1 MSPTL
6 TIDALKLSF
15 GDYWGNLANQQLRG
29 SSTITLNFLSCMVKP
44 AATTV
49 LDMITRSHQ

>member
-29 SSTITLNFLSCMVKP
+29 SSTITLHFLSSMVKP
-44 AATTV
+44 AATQ
-49 LDMITRSHQ
+49 DQR